1 MSFKKVLIITYYWP
15 PAGGSGVQR
24 WLKFSKYLPE
34 NGWKPY
40 VFTPDSPSFEIKD
53 EDLLSDIHPET
64 EVWKTPIWEP
74 YKIKDKLLGKSES
87 SNTGI
92 IQDKT
97 STKNKML
104 NWIRGNVF
112 VPDPK
117 VFWVK
122 PSIKL
127 LTKKIKKEGIT
138 HIISTGPPHSM
149 HLIALGLKKKNVD
162 LKWVA
167 DFRDPWSEL
176 DLLEEFHLT
185 KKSKQKYR
193 DLEKEVL
200 VNADVTLTVSESWV
214 ESFKDLGSSNVKLI
228 TNGFDEDDFNVKK
241 IENDKFIIGHF
252 GLLNHLRNPRNL
264 WKTLNDLC
272 DENPDFNE
280 KLEIRLSGN
289 IDTEVLQNI
298 TQYFHL
304 KNKIKVLGYLSH
316 KDVLKQYNSSSVL
329 LLLLFNSESGKGNYP
344 GKIFEYFA
352 AKRSILAFGPEDSDT
367 EKLIQKTKTG
377 VFFTYEDT
385 ELKKEVL
392 NLFYNDSKTILST
405 DFKGFS
411 RKNLTKD
418 LSKLLNNI

>member
-1 MSFKKVLIITYYWP
+1 MSFNKVLIITYYWP

-214 ESFKDLGSSNVKLI
+214 ESFKSLGSNNIKLI
-228 TNGFDEDDFNVKK
+228 TNGFDEDDFDVKQLE
-241 IENDKFIIGHF
+241 IDKFIIGHF
-252 GLLNHLRNPRNL
+252 GLLNHLRNPKNL

-304 KNKIKVLGYLSH
+304 KNKVKVLGYLSH
-316 KDVLKQYNSSSVL
+316 KAVLEQYNSSSVL

>member
-53 EDLLSDIHPET
+53 EDLLSDINPET

-104 NWIRGNVF
+104 NWIRGNIF

-127 LTKKIKKEGIT
+127 LTEKINNEGIT

-149 HLIALGLKKKNVD
+149 HLIALGLKKKNVA

-193 DLEKEVL
+193 KLEKEVL

-214 ESFKDLGSSNVKLI
+214 ESFKSLGSSNVKLI
-228 TNGFDEDDFNVKK
+228 TNGFDEDDFDVNEL
-241 IENDKFIIGHF
+241 ENDKFIIGHF
-252 GLLNHLRNPRNL
+252 GLLNHLRNPKNL
-264 WKTLNDLC
+264 WKILNDLC

-298 TQYFHL
+298 TQYVHL
-304 KNKIKVLGYLSH
+304 KNKVKVLGYLSH
-316 KDVLKQYNSSSVL
+316 KDVLNQYNSSSVL

-377 VFFTYEDT
+377 VFFTYDEI
-385 ELKKEVL
+385 ELKKEIL
-392 NLFYNDSKTILST
+392 DLFHNDINTISSRKTE
-405 DFKGFS
+405 GFS
-411 RKNLTKD
+411 RKKLTKD
-418 LSKLLNNI
+418 LSNLLNNI

>member
-1 MSFKKVLIITYYWP
+1 MEKVLIITYYWP

-40 VFTPDSPSFEIKD
+40 IFTPDSPSFEIKD

-214 ESFKDLGSSNVKLI
+214 ESFKDLGSSNVRLI

-280 KLEIRLSGN
+280 KLEIRFSGN

-304 KNKIKVLGYLSH
+304 KNKVKVLGYLSH
-316 KDVLKQYNSSSVL
+316 KAVLEQYNSSSVL

-367 EKLIQKTKTG
+367 EKLIQKTKMG

-392 NLFYNDSKTILST
+392 NLFYNDEKTISST
-405 DFKGFS
+405 DLKGFS
-411 RKNLTKD
+411 RKKLTKD

>member
-1 MSFKKVLIITYYWP
+1 MSFNKVLIITYYWP

-53 EDLLSDIHPET
+53 EDLLSDIHSET

-97 STKNKML
+97 SAKNKML

-127 LTKKIKKEGIT
+127 LTKKIKNEGIT

-214 ESFKDLGSSNVKLI
+214 ESFKCLGSSNVKLI

-316 KDVLKQYNSSSVL
+316 KDVLKQYNSTSVL

-352 AKRSILAFGPEDSDT
+352 AKRAILAFGPEDSDT

-418 LSKLLNNI
+418 LSKLLNKM

>member
-1 MSFKKVLIITYYWP
+1 MEYDFRTISYK
-15 PAGGSGVQR
+15 SC
-24 WLKFSKYLPE
+24 
-34 NGWKPY
+34 
-40 VFTPDSPSFEIKD
+40 SFEKNHKRRENIKN
-53 EDLLSDIHPET
+53 
-64 EVWKTPIWEP
+64 
-74 YKIKDKLLGKSES
+74 KLLGKSES

-97 STKNKML
+97 SIKNKVI
-104 NWIRGNVF
+104 NWVRGNIF

-127 LTKKIKKEGIT
+127 LAKKIKKEGIT
-138 HIISTGPPHSM
+138 HIVSTGPPHSM
-149 HLIALGLKKKNVD
+149 HLIALGLKNKNTN

-176 DLLEEFHLT
+176 DLLKEFHLT

-200 VNADVTLTVSESWV
+200 VSADVTLTVSESWV
-214 ESFKDLGSSNVKLI
+214 ESFKYLGSRDVRLI
-228 TNGFDEDDFNVKK
+228 TNGFDEDDFDVKK

-252 GLLNHLRNPRNL
+252 GLLNHLRNPKKL

-289 IDTEVLQNI
+289 IDTEVLQDI
-298 TQYFHL
+298 TQYFYL

-377 VFFTYEDT
+377 VFFTYDEI
-385 ELKKEVL
+385 ELKKEIL
-392 NLFYNDSKTILST
+392 NLFHNDSKTILST
-405 DFKGFS
+405 DFKDFS
-411 RKNLTKD
+411 RKKLTKD
-418 LSKLLNNI
+418 LSNVLNSI

>member
-1 MSFKKVLIITYYWP
+1 MSFNKVLIITYYWP

-40 VFTPDSPSFEIKD
+40 IFTPDSPSFEIKD

-74 YKIKDKLLGKSES
+74 YNIKDKILGKSES

-97 STKNKML
+97 STKNKMI
-104 NWIRGNVF
+104 NWVRGNVF

-138 HIISTGPPHSM
+138 HIVSTGPPHSM
-149 HLIALGLKKKNVD
+149 HLIALGLKNKNPD

-193 DLEKEVL
+193 KLEKEVL
-200 VNADVTLTVSESWV
+200 ENADVTLTVSESWA
-214 ESFKDLGSSNVKLI
+214 ESFKSLGSNNVKLI
-228 TNGFDEDDFNVKK
+228 TNGFDEDDFDVKHL
-241 IENDKFIIGHF
+241 EGDKFIIGHF
-252 GLLNHLRNPRNL
+252 GLLNHLRNPKNL

-304 KNKIKVLGYLSH
+304 KNKVKVLGYLSH

-352 AKRSILAFGPEDSDT
+352 AKRSILAFGPEESDT
-367 EKLIQKTKTG
+367 QKLMKKIKSG
-377 VFFTYEDT
+377 SYHSYE
-385 ELKKEVL
+385 ENSLKEDIISLFNNKEEFVISDDV
-392 NLFYNDSKTILST
+392 NRFN
-405 DFKGFS
+405 
-411 RKNLTKD
+411 RKALTKE
-418 LSKLLNNI
+418 LVCLLNKM

>member
-24 WLKFSKYLPE
+24 WLKFSKFLPE

-40 VFTPDSPSFEIKD
+40 IFTPDSPSFEIKD

-74 YKIKDKLLGKSES
+74 YKLKDKLLGKSES

-92 IQDKT
+92 IQEKT

-104 NWIRGNVF
+104 NWVRGNF
-112 VPDPK
+112 FIPDPK

-127 LTKKIKKEGIT
+127 LDQKIKEEGIT
-138 HIISTGPPHSM
+138 HIVSTGPPHSM
-149 HLIALGLKKKNVD
+149 HLIALGLKKKNTD

-193 DLEKEVL
+193 KLEREVL

-214 ESFKDLGSSNVKLI
+214 ESFKILGSNNVKLI
-228 TNGFDEDDFNVKK
+228 TNGFDEDDFDVKK
-241 IENDKFIIGHF
+241 LESDKFIIGHF
-252 GLLNHLRNPRNL
+252 GLLNHLRNPKNL

-289 IDTEVLQNI
+289 VDTEVLQNI

-304 KNKIKVLGYLSH
+304 KNKVKVLGYLSH
-316 KDVLKQYNSSSVL
+316 KAVLEQYNSSSVL

-352 AKRSILAFGPEDSDT
+352 AKRAILAFGPEDSDT

-377 VFFTYEDT
+377 VFFTYDEM
-385 ELKKEVL
+385 ELKKEIL
-392 NLFYNDSKTILST
+392 NLFHNDLNTISST
-405 DFKGFS
+405 EIEGFS
-411 RKNLTKD
+411 RKKLTKD
-418 LSKLLNNI
+418 LSELLNNI

>member
-1 MSFKKVLIITYYWP
+1 MSFNKVLIITYYWP

-40 VFTPDSPSFEIKD
+40 IFTPDSPSFEIKD

-193 DLEKEVL
+193 KLEKEVL
-200 VNADVTLTVSESWV
+200 KNADVTLTVSESWV
-214 ESFKDLGSSNVKLI
+214 ESFKSLGSSNVKLI

-252 GLLNHLRNPRNL
+252 GLLNHLRNPINL

-272 DENPDFNE
+272 DEDPNFNE

-289 IDTEVLQNI
+289 IDTEVLQNM

>member
-1 MSFKKVLIITYYWP
+1 MKKVLIITYYWP

-40 VFTPDSPSFEIKD
+40 IFTPDSPSFDVKD
-53 EDLLSDIHPET
+53 EDLLTDIHEEI

-74 YKIKDKLLGKSES
+74 YSLKDKLFGKSES
-87 SNTGI
+87 SNAGV
-92 IQDKT
+92 IQNKY
-97 STKNKML
+97 STKNKIM
-104 NWIRGNVF
+104 NWVRGNLF
-112 VPDPK
+112 IPDPK
-117 VFWVK
+117 VFWVT

-127 LTKKIKKEGIT
+127 LNKKIKEEGIT
-138 HIISTGPPHSM
+138 HVVSTGPPHSM
-149 HLIALGLKKKNVD
+149 HLIALGLKKQNPN

-176 DLLEEFHLT
+176 DLLEEFYLT
-185 KKSKQKYR
+185 KKSKHKYKT
-193 DLEKEVL
+193 LEKEVL
-200 VNADVTLTVSESWV
+200 VNADVTLTVSETWV
-214 ESFKDLGSSNVKLI
+214 VSFKILGSKNVKLI
-228 TNGFDEDDFNVKK
+228 TNGFDEDDFEVR
-241 IENDKFIIGHF
+241 ERESDKFIIGHF
-252 GLLNHLRNPRNL
+252 GLLNHLRNPKNL
-264 WKTLNDLC
+264 WKTLNNLC

-304 KNKIKVLGYLSH
+304 KNKVKILGYLSH

-352 AKRSILAFGPEDSDT
+352 AKRAILAFGPEDSDT

-377 VFFTYEDT
+377 VFFTYDKI
-385 ELKKEVL
+385 ELKKEIL
-392 NLFYNDSKTILST
+392 NLFHNNVNSVEST
-405 DFKGFS
+405 EIKGFS
-411 RKNLTKD
+411 RKKLTKD
-418 LSKLLNNI
+418 LSELLNNI